1 MDKELQNSFQHFT
14 ALKSK
19 YRASRYEDS
28 SPSILLYLILQKVDV
43 GIKLTELEFDWLKE
57 HKLFEAV
64 EAINQEEKRRV
75 NEFRKLEKEFSLLK
89 TQYKVPNFWQ
99 GFKDD
104 ISVPLYP
111 ILWKLNSEKQL
122 NQSEIKWLQNHQLVE
137 TLKVVHEMELSQ
149 HFFTLKTNYKAIK
162 HQDSSSK
169 SPLYAILKKLET
181 KTSLN
186 KSELEC
192 LKKKELFETIE
203 IVEQQN
209 LEKQAQF
216 TQLKEKYQAVK
227 YQDVSIS
234 SPLYPILQKIESD
247 KKLIYSEIYWLE
259 QHGLLET
266 LAIVNELEQKQEF
279 TALKAKYKASKYEDS
294 SPLSHLYKVLKRL
307 DLDGEL
313 SEQDINFLKKRK
325 LTETIA
331 IAHEKYASNL
341 KSKVELG
348 NLLTDT
354 EIDWLKNH
362 EREDIINLAQKK
374 QFVAL
379 KKKYVLLDP
388 GNQLPFE
395 PFYTIMTKLERKERL
410 DPLLVVQLI
419 EQGLLSREGK
429 IAIAHYSLEADFY
442 EQEFKRTGHK
452 WHIPTASSYWRK
464 ADEPEKA
471 LNITN
476 LDLGKIRESILKSA
490 ILVTRGAAFR
500 DMGDLVNAEISA
512 KKAIECHPK
521 SYQPYT
527 LMGAI
532 YYDKGEY
539 SKGDYW
545 FTEAEKRG
553 AKTDDIDDEI
563 KRVLRSTKDESKRQQ
578 AVNYLLNKD
587 SQRYAWA
594 KCYLKKVEVN
604 IN

>member
-19 YRASRYEDS
+19 YHASRYEDS
-28 SPSILLYLILQKVDV
+28 SPASLLYLILQKVDL
-43 GIKLTELEFDWLKE
+43 GIKLSTLEFDWLRQHE
-57 HKLFEAV
+57 LLETVA
-64 EAINQEEKRRV
+64 AISQEEKRRV
-75 NEFRKLEKEFSLLK
+75 EELKKLEKEFSRLK
-89 TQYKVPNFWQ
+89 NQYKVPNFWQ

-137 TLKVVHEMELSQ
+137 TLQIVHEMELSQ
-149 HFFTLKTNYKAIK
+149 HFLTLKTKYKAIK
-162 HQDSSSK
+162 SQESSSQ
-169 SPLYAILKKLET
+169 SPLYAILKKLEN
-181 KTSLN
+181 KTLLT
-186 KSELEC
+186 KSELEW
-192 LKKKELFETIE
+192 LKHKELLETID

-209 LEKQAQF
+209 LEKQAEF
-216 TQLKEKYQAVK
+216 AQLKEKYQAVQ

-234 SPLYPILQKIESD
+234 SPLYPILQKIDLD
-247 KKLIYSEIYWLE
+247 KKLIYSEISWLE
-259 QHGLLET
+259 QQGLIET
-266 LAIVNELEQKQEF
+266 LAIANELEQKREF
-279 TALKAKYKASKYEDS
+279 TALKAKYKASQYEDS
-294 SPLSHLYKVLKRL
+294 SPLSYLYKVLKRL
-307 DLDGEL
+307 DLNEKL

-325 LTETIA
+325 LTETLA

-341 KSKVELG
+341 KSNVELG
-348 NLLTDT
+348 KLLTDT

-379 KKKYVLLDP
+379 KKKYGLLDP
-388 GNQLPFE
+388 GNQLPLE
-395 PFYTIMTKLERKERL
+395 PFYTIMIKLERKERL

-419 EQGLLSREGK
+419 EERLLSGDGN

-442 EQEFKRTGHK
+442 EQEFKRTANK

-476 LDLGKIRESILKSA
+476 LDLGKIRESKLQSA

-500 DMGDLVNAEISA
+500 DIGDLVNAEKSA
-512 KKAIECHPK
+512 KKAIECHPE

-532 YYDKGEY
+532 YYNKGEY

-545 FTEAEKRG
+545 FEEAEKRG

-563 KRVLRSTKDESKRQQ
+563 KRVLRSTKDEIKRQQ
-578 AVNYLLNKD
+578 AVNYLLKKD

-594 KCYLKKVEVN
+594 KCYLKKSHK
-604 IN
+604 

>member
-1 MDKELQNSFQHFT
+1 MDKELQNSFQNFT

-19 YRASRYEDS
+19 YHASRYEDS
-28 SPSILLYLILQKVDV
+28 SSSSLLYLILQKVDL
-43 GIKLTELEFDWLKE
+43 GIKLTTLEFDWLTE
-57 HKLFEAV
+57 HQLLETV
-64 EAINQEEKRRV
+64 EAISQEEKRRV
-75 NEFRKLEKEFSLLK
+75 EELKKLEKEFSHLK
-89 TQYKVPNFWQ
+89 NQYKVPNFWQ

-122 NQSEIKWLQNHQLVE
+122 NQTETKWLQNHQLVE
-137 TLKVVHEMELSQ
+137 TLQIVHEMELSQ
-149 HFFTLKTNYKAIK
+149 HFLTLKTKYKAIK
-162 HQDSSSK
+162 SQESSSQ

-181 KTSLN
+181 KTLLT
-186 KSELEC
+186 KSELEW
-192 LKKKELFETIE
+192 LKHKELLETID

-209 LEKQAQF
+209 LEKQADF
-216 TQLKEKYQAVK
+216 AYLKEKYQAVQ
-227 YQDVSIS
+227 YHDVSIS
-234 SPLYPILQKIESD
+234 SSLYPILQKLDSD

-259 QHGLLET
+259 QQGLIET
-266 LAIVNELEQKQEF
+266 LAIANELEQKREF
-279 TALKAKYKASKYEDS
+279 TALKAKYKASQYEDS

-307 DLDGEL
+307 DLDEKL
-313 SEQDINFLKKRK
+313 SEQDINFLKNRK
-325 LTETIA
+325 LTETLA

-341 KSKVELG
+341 KSNVELG
-348 NLLTDT
+348 KLLTDT

-362 EREDIINLAQKK
+362 EREDIINLAHKK
-374 QFVAL
+374 QYVAL
-379 KKKYVLLDP
+379 KKKYGLLDP
-388 GNQLPFE
+388 GNQLPLE
-395 PFYTIMTKLERKERL
+395 PFYTIMIKLERKERL
-410 DPLLVVQLI
+410 DPLLLVQLI
-419 EQGLLSREGK
+419 EKGRLSGDGN

-442 EQEFKRTGHK
+442 EQEFKRTGNK

-476 LDLGKIRESILKSA
+476 LDLGKIRESKLQSA

-500 DMGDLVNAEISA
+500 DIGDLVNAEKSA
-512 KKAIECHPK
+512 KKAIEFHPE

-532 YYDKGEY
+532 YYDKSEY

-553 AKTDDIDDEI
+553 AKTDDVDDEI
-563 KRVLRSTKDESKRQQ
+563 KRVLRSTKDEIKRQQ
-578 AVNYLLNKD
+578 AVNYLLKKD

-594 KCYLKKVEVN
+594 KCYLKKSQKLE
-604 IN
+604 

>member
-19 YRASRYEDS
+19 YHASRYEDS
-28 SPSILLYLILQKVDV
+28 SPASLLYLILQKVDL
-43 GIKLTELEFDWLKE
+43 GIKLTILEFDWLTE
-57 HKLFEAV
+57 HQLLETVA
-64 EAINQEEKRRV
+64 AISQEEKRRV
-75 NEFRKLEKEFSLLK
+75 EELKKLEKEFSRLK
-89 TQYKVPNFWQ
+89 NQYKVPNFWQ

-122 NQSEIKWLQNHQLVE
+122 NQSESKWLQNHQLVE
-137 TLKVVHEMELSQ
+137 TLQIVHEMELSQ
-149 HFFTLKTNYKAIK
+149 HFLTLKTKYKAIK
-162 HQDSSSK
+162 SQESSSQ
-169 SPLYAILKKLET
+169 SPLYAILKKLEN
-181 KTSLN
+181 KTLLT
-186 KSELEC
+186 KSELEW
-192 LKKKELFETIE
+192 LKHKELLETID

-209 LEKQAQF
+209 LEKQAEF
-216 TQLKEKYQAVK
+216 AQLKEKYQAVQ

-234 SPLYPILQKIESD
+234 SPLYPILQKIDLD
-247 KKLIYSEIYWLE
+247 KKLIYSEISWLE
-259 QHGLLET
+259 QQGLIET
-266 LAIVNELEQKQEF
+266 LAIANELEQKREF
-279 TALKAKYKASKYEDS
+279 TALKAKYKASQYEDS
-294 SPLSHLYKVLKRL
+294 SPLSYLYKVLKRL
-307 DLDGEL
+307 DLNEKL

-325 LTETIA
+325 LTETLA

-341 KSKVELG
+341 KSNVELG
-348 NLLTDT
+348 KLLTDT

-379 KKKYVLLDP
+379 KKKYGLLDP
-388 GNQLPFE
+388 GNQLPLE
-395 PFYTIMTKLERKERL
+395 PFYTIMIKLERKERL

-419 EQGLLSREGK
+419 EERLLSGDGN

-442 EQEFKRTGHK
+442 EQEFKRTANK

-476 LDLGKIRESILKSA
+476 LDLGKIRESKLQSA

-500 DMGDLVNAEISA
+500 DIGDLVNAEKSA
-512 KKAIECHPK
+512 KKAIECHPE

-532 YYDKGEY
+532 YYNKGEY

-545 FTEAEKRG
+545 FEEAEKRG

-563 KRVLRSTKDESKRQQ
+563 KRVLRSTKDEIKRQQ
-578 AVNYLLNKD
+578 AVNYLLKKD

-594 KCYLKKVEVN
+594 KCYLKKSHK
-604 IN
+604 